1 MCSRRPSSTRRRGWE
16 WRTEIEDL
24 TGIEY
29 FTALTWLDCSGN
41 WLEKL
46 DTSGNPAL
54 TELYCNGNYYL
65 EELITSGNSALAYLD
80 GSDSHCPSR
89 PERKPSA
96 GISGLQ
102 RQPSAPSTLSGNKAL
117 IDLDCSDNRL
127 TSIDSEQKHEP

>member
-1 MCSRRPSSTRRRGWE
+1 MYKRQ
-16 WRTEIEDL
+16 IQDL

-80 GSDSHCPSR
+80 
-89 PERKPSA
+89 
-96 GISGLQ
+96 
-102 RQPSAPSTLSGNKAL
+102 
-117 IDLDCSDNRL
+117 CSDNHLPRL
-127 TSIDSEQKHEP
+127 CLLYTSRCV